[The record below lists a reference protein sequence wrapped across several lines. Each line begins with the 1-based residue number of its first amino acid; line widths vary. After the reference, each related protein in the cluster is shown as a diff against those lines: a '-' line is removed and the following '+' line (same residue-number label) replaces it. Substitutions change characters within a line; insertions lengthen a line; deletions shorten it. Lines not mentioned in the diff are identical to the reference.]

1 MSKPLI
7 LVAEPS
13 GFSSAALTLLRRAG
27 RVILNDLDRPEL
39 LQAVAPVDVLWVRLR
54 HRIDEELI
62 ERATRLKVVV
72 TPTTGLN
79 HLDLEELAC
88 RNIRVLS
95 LRGETEFLKTIHAT
109 AEHTVGLVLS
119 LIRHIPQARAHVIG
133 GGWDRDPFRGTE
145 LSGKTVG
152 IVGYGR
158 LGRIVSRLFVAFESR
173 VLASDPHVCV
183 TDVDPG
189 VRIVP
194 LPELLQQS
202 DIISVHVN
210 LYAETTGFFTR
221 EHFAQMKRGA
231 WFVNTARGELVDED
245 ALLEALQ
252 SGNLRGAAVDVLSQE
267 SPAGMGDHPLVRYAR
282 GHTNLL
288 VTPHIGGC
296 TLESMEKTELHM
308 ARKLCEF
315 LADKSSTV
323 PSASAAEAQST

>member
-1 MSKPLI
+1 
-7 LVAEPS
+7 
-13 GFSSAALTLLRRAG
+13 
-27 RVILNDLDRPEL
+27 
-39 LQAVAPVDVLWVRLR
+39 
-54 HRIDEELI
+54 
-62 ERATRLKVVV
+62 
-72 TPTTGLN
+72 
-79 HLDLEELAC
+79 
-88 RNIRVLS
+88 
-95 LRGETEFLKTIHAT
+95 
-109 AEHTVGLVLS
+109 
-119 LIRHIPQARAHVIG
+119 
-133 GGWDRDPFRGTE
+133 
-145 LSGKTVG
+145 
-152 IVGYGR
+152 
-158 LGRIVSRLFVAFESR
+158 
-173 VLASDPHVCV
+173 
-183 TDVDPG
+183 VDPG